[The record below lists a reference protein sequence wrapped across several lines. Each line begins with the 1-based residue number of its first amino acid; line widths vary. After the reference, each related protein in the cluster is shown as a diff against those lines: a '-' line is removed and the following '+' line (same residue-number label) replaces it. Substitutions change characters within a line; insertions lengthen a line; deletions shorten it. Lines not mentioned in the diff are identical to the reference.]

1 MAKNLIGDNI
11 RRILANNK
19 ATRKIGVPYKQVEL
33 AEAMGTSRQQ
43 IGAYVNGRHIMGT
56 ATILKMADVLGVTQY
71 ELIGT
76 EEDQTIFAIGREV
89 AKSPILKELFE
100 KVVAGEI
107 TDEQLNKVVE
117 VITSLK

>member
-1 MAKNLIGDNI
+1 MTKNLIGDNI
-11 RRILANNK
+11 RHILADNK
-19 ATRKIGVPYKQVEL
+19 KTGKAGVPYTQVEL
-33 AEAMGTSRQQ
+33 AEAMGTTRQQ

>member
-19 ATRKIGVPYKQVEL
+19 AAKKIGVPHKQVEL
-33 AEAMGTSRQQ
+33 AEAMGTTRQQ

-76 EEDQTIFAIGREV
+76 EEDQAIFAIGREV
-89 AKSPILKELFE
+89 AKSPVLKELFE

>member
-1 MAKNLIGDNI
+1 MTKNLIGDNI
-11 RRILANNK
+11 RRILADNK
-19 ATRKIGVPYKQVEL
+19 KSGKAGVPYTQVDL
-33 AEAMGTSRQQ
+33 AEAMGTTRQQ

>member
-33 AEAMGTSRQQ
+33 AEAIGTSRQQ
-43 IGAYVNGRHIMGT
+43 IGAYVNGRHVMST
-56 ATILKMADVLGVTQY
+56 ATLLKMADVLGVTQY
-71 ELIGT
+71 ELMGT

-89 AKSPILKELFE
+89 AKSPILKELVK

-107 TDEQLNKVVE
+107 TDKQLNKVVE

>member
-1 MAKNLIGDNI
+1 MTKNLIGDNI
-11 RRILANNK
+11 RRILADNK
-19 ATRKIGVPYKQVEL
+19 KSGKAGVPYTQVDL
-33 AEAMGTSRQQ
+33 AEAMGTTRQQ

-107 TDEQLNKVVE
+107 TDKQLNKVVE

>member
-1 MAKNLIGDNI
+1 MTKNLVGDNI

-19 ATRKIGVPYKQVEL
+19 ATRKNGVPYTQVEL
-33 AEAMGTSRQQ
+33 AEAIGTTKQQ
-43 IGAYVNGRHIMGT
+43 IGAYVNGRHVMGT
-56 ATILKMADVLGVTQY
+56 ATLLKMADVLDVTQY
-71 ELIGT
+71 ELMGT

-89 AKSPILKELFE
+89 AKSPILKELVK

>member
-1 MAKNLIGDNI
+1 MTKNLIGENI
-11 RRILANNK
+11 RRILADNK
-19 ATRKIGVPYKQVEL
+19 KTGKAGVPHTQVDL
-33 AEAMGTSRQQ
+33 AEAMGTTRQQ

-117 VITSLK
+117 IITNFK

>member
-33 AEAMGTSRQQ
+33 AEAIGTSRQQ
-43 IGAYVNGRHIMGT
+43 IGAYVNGRHVMST
-56 ATILKMADVLGVTQY
+56 ATLLKMADVLGVTQY
-71 ELIGT
+71 ELMGT

-89 AKSPILKELFE
+89 AKSPILKELVE
-100 KVVAGEI
+100 KVVAGEV
-107 TDEQLNKVVE
+107 TDEQLTAV
-117 VITSLK
+117 LKIIDTLK